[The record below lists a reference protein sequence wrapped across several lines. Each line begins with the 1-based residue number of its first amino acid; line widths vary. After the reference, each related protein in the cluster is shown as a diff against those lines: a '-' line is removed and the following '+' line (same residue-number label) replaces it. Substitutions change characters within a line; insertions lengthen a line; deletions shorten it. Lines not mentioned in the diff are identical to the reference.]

1 MRWNSF
7 KTRCIQ
13 HAPTLFVGACCVT
26 LDLLILGYLIA
37 ARTSEPIS
45 SPWPLVPTGIFA
57 LFALATAFLC
67 YGARIL
73 PSRFFQGLLMLHAL
87 AAYGAATIVY
97 RLGFGFDPFIH
108 QAAEQH
114 LVRHGSISLKTP
126 LYVGQYVLVWAL
138 EAITGLSVI
147 RIDQWLIP
155 TLSVA
160 LIPLLF
166 RAHHLLPIT
175 LLLLPVSF
183 FSFTIPFHL
192 ALLFFLYALC
202 ITERPSTRATL
213 PLLALCAIASLAAHP
228 LMGIPCAL
236 FVAGYALQRTQWQR
250 YASLVPAIGIPLGML
265 GAMALYATLEGAR
278 LALPS
283 LQEVQRSLI
292 ILFGTSHRFSSQ
304 EPWLSLLY
312 GFISLWP
319 FVFCV
324 LGIREYLREP
334 TQARRYRLLTALG
347 ILASAILLAACIRLP
362 DIIAHEQFEFP
373 LRLLRI
379 VPLLFAPD
387 IAALLKRL
395 LFNNK
400 THASLV
406 GVGVSLVVGLIAAS
420 QWFVSYP
427 QRNSIAPAYAPSVS
441 VHEYET
447 IAWIERVRDA
457 QPFVVLSHQM
467 LAAAALQT
475 HGFEQTITTCHGT
488 HLSYAI
494 PTGGALYQDVLALT
508 RGRNTKETVERLR
521 ECYGNVKLFVVL
533 PKYWDPEGRVRQSL
547 APHAGETHVSG
558 AYLSGYLLR

>member
-7 KTRCIQ
+7 KTRFIQ

-87 AAYGAATIVY
+87 AAYGTAVIVY

-114 LVRHGSISLKTP
+114 LVTHGSISLKTP

-138 EAITGLSVI
+138 EAITGLFVV
-147 RIDQWLIP
+147 RIDQWLVP
-155 TLSVA
+155 TLSIA

-166 RAHHLLPIT
+166 RTHHLLPIA

-192 ALLFFLYALC
+192 ALLFFLCALC
-202 ITERPSTRATL
+202 ITERLSTRATL
-213 PLLALCAIASLAAHP
+213 PLLALCAFASLVAHP

-236 FVAGYALQRTQWQR
+236 FVAGYALQRTTWRR
-250 YASLVPAIGIPLGML
+250 YAPLVPAIGIPLGML
-265 GAMALYATLEGAR
+265 AAMTLYTALEGTS

-283 LQEVQRSLI
+283 LQEIQRSLI

-312 GFISLWP
+312 ACVSLWP
-319 FVFCV
+319 FVFCI

-334 TQARRYRLLTALG
+334 TPTRRYRLLTALG
-347 ILASAILLAACIRLP
+347 LLLSAIFLAACIRLP

-373 LRLLRI
+373 LRLLRV
-379 VPLLFAPD
+379 VPLLFVPD
-387 IAALLKRL
+387 IAGLLKRL
-395 LFNNK
+395 LFQEK
-400 THASLV
+400 QHPHLV
-406 GVGVSLVVGLIAAS
+406 GVSVSLIVGVIAAS

-494 PTGGALYQDVLALT
+494 PTGGALYQDALAIV
-508 RGRNTKETVERLR
+508 RGRNTEETLTRLKH
-521 ECYGNVKLFVVL
+521 CYGDARLFVVL
-533 PKYWDPEGRVRQSL
+533 PKYWDPEGRVGQSL
-547 APHAGETHVSG
+547 TPHAGETHVSG
-558 AYLSGYLLR
+558 GYLYGYLLR